1 MYNIVE
7 NYQGGFT
14 MYEDL
19 SGVQIQILEYLKEE
33 KKKHSYSPSVR
44 EIGAAV
50 GLKSTSSVQ
59 YQLNNLTQ
67 LGYIRRNPLKPRT
80 IEIIDDDE
88 PMPETE
94 MISVPII
101 GKVAAGAPILAVEN
115 YEDYFPLPASFLG
128 RGDSECFMLL
138 VQGSSMINAG
148 IFEGDYVIVRQ
159 QNTARNGEIVVAMI
173 DDEATVK
180 TFYKEENSIRLQPE
194 NPMMAPIYARNV
206 TILGKVIGVIRKL

>member
-1 MYNIVE
+1 
-7 NYQGGFT
+7 

-19 SGVQIQILEYLKEE
+19 SGIQIEILEYLKEE
-33 KKKHSYSPSVR
+33 MKKHSYSPSVR

-59 YQLNNLTQ
+59 YQLNNLAQ

-88 PMPETE
+88 LTPETE
-94 MISVPII
+94 MISVPIV

-128 RGDSECFMLL
+128 RGESECFMLM

-148 IFEGDYVIVRQ
+148 IFDGDYVIVRQ

-180 TFYKEENSIRLQPE
+180 TFYKEENNIRLQPE